1 MEGLERLRTKFTV
14 DLHPSKLASAKEG
27 VRAHLASLLLRWN
40 EDLEGVLLAFRN
52 ERVLTQAATIHPYF
66 PFVRL
71 EVAAEVAVFR
81 PRPGM
86 RLVGTVNKVGADYVG
101 LLVLGVIN
109 ASVAADQMRPEFRP
123 RLAEHC
129 WVSSKAPRHRLEAGT
144 KVHFDVASVRRHG
157 AFISIA
163 GSLQHPSTGAEG
175 FARPPER
182 KAAGAAAAAA
192 AGRQEAGAQAQ
203 GPAQQQQQQ
212 QQPEQGKKKKE
223 KKKKDKA
230 AAQQAAAN
238 PAAAAQ
244 QQQQQPAPVEQ
255 QSAGKK
261 AKKSKQQKEQ
271 QQAAPPQQ
279 ANGPSMAAAGAAADG
294 SGKKK
299 KEKKRKAD
307 TADGAAAAA
316 GAAANGGAEPKSK
329 KQKHKG

>member
-14 DLHPSKLASAKEG
+14 DLHPSKLASATEG

-71 EVAAEVAVFR
+71 EVAAEVTVFR

-101 LLVLGVIN
+101 LLVLGVVN
-109 ASVAADQMRPEFRP
+109 ASIAADQMRPEFRP

-129 WVSSKAPRHRLEAGT
+129 WVSSKAARHRLEAGT
-144 KVHFDVASVRRHG
+144 KVHFDVAGVRRHG

-182 KAAGAAAAAA
+182 KATGAAA
-192 AGRQEAGAQAQ
+192 AGRQQAGAQ
-203 GPAQQQQQQ
+203 GPAQQQQQ

-230 AAQQAAAN
+230 AAQAAAVN
-238 PAAAAQ
+238 PPAAADQQ
-244 QQQQQPAPVEQ
+244 QQQQQPAQAEQ
-255 QSAGKK
+255 QTVGKK

-271 QQAAPPQQ
+271 QQAAPQQ
-279 ANGPSMAAAGAAADG
+279 ADAPVAAAAPAAADG

-299 KEKKRKAD
+299 KEKKRKAGGTED
-307 TADGAAAAA
+307 AAAAA
-316 GAAANGGAEPKSK
+316 AANGSAEPKAK
-329 KQKHKG
+329 KQKQKHKA